1 MRGESRQGRFSVD
14 HERSSIITGTTKE
27 LVRTVG
33 NVMEWWFY
41 DQDNTIVDPIYDVG
55 SGGMG
60 GGRRWKGP
68 VQVPIVS
75 GKLRQ
80 GVTVQND
87 RGLYNTDTLDLIINM
102 DVVYNGN
109 DLKGSNSTV
118 IPELSRIETN
128 PDHYLLDR
136 IVFRNQVF
144 VPRQISLDGLITDKY
159 TLVAVSCL
167 QVNPEELV
175 NDAQFQAY
183 ANYQP
188 STPLP
193 EEL

>member
-33 NVMEWWFY
+33 NMMEWWFY
-41 DQDNTIVDPIYDVG
+41 DPDNTVVDDIYDVG
-55 SGGMG
+55 SSAAG
-60 GGRRWKGP
+60 GGRRWRGP
-68 VQVPIVS
+68 VQVPVVS
-75 GKLRQ
+75 AKLRQ
-80 GVTVQND
+80 GITVQND
-87 RGLYNTDTLDLIINM
+87 RGLYNTDALDILINM
-102 DVVYNGN
+102 DVIYGGN
-109 DLKGSNSTV
+109 NLEGSNASV

-136 IVFRNQVF
+136 IVFRNEVF
-144 VPRQISLDGLITDKY
+144 VPRQISPAGLITDKF
-159 TLVAVSCL
+159 TLIAVNCL

-175 NDAQFQAY
+175 NDPQFQTY
-183 ANYQP
+183 ANYLP

-193 EEL
+193 EEA